1 MIIALISL
9 VIGFIGGFW
18 AGFKNA
24 NSEKVQK
31 AKSLLDE
38 ISGK

>member
-9 VIGFIGGFW
+9 FIGFIGGFW

-24 NSEKVQK
+24 KSEKVKK

-38 ISGK
+38 ITGK